1 MQKCSIFFLIFS
13 IVGFTL
19 LSACHAS
26 GKNKTAIKIYGWK
39 VSEELILFSPT
50 MTSYEDEAAL
60 EKAFNECKTFK
71 GSTAKSTFIKVGK
84 ASLDSSKAK
93 DPYLPCGTISPTYD
107 PTYNYSTTNTFFNV
121 GGIGANMAVNINY
134 QFKDKICF
142 DRPIFI
148 AFFGENAPQHFDQAI
163 IRSITNNALL
173 VTGTVYAHWTAEE
186 NDIPQLIAYD
196 TTATGEEEL
205 EIKKLGGFSSVAKIS
220 NSKRRLTHLFKYRIT
235 IDVCSGKV
243 TMALSVDDGEYTTH
257 QL

>member
-148 AFFGENAPQHFDQAI
+148 GFFG
-163 IRSITNNALL
+163 
-173 VTGTVYAHWTAEE
+173 
-186 NDIPQLIAYD
+186 
-196 TTATGEEEL
+196 
-205 EIKKLGGFSSVAKIS
+205 
-220 NSKRRLTHLFKYRIT
+220 
-235 IDVCSGKV
+235 
-243 TMALSVDDGEYTTH
+243 
-257 QL
+257 